1 MTLGLAGGGWRSLAP
16 AAALV
21 ALQCGL
27 LASLGLPLTHDGFW
41 HLGWVEG
48 FNHAVRAG
56 WWYPRW
62 YGEAFGGAGSPSF
75 VFYPPLLRLLSLPFG
90 LVTEVPSLQL
100 RGALAALL
108 LLNLLGAWALVRR
121 LALPAGLAALLLA
134 LAVLNPYLLINV
146 WLRGAWPEAL
156 AMVCLWPIASGLL
169 GLLRAEGGAGWRV
182 LLGVAGL
189 LLAHAPT
196 ALLFAYAAVAVG
208 SVLVAAGAWRALP
221 PLALA
226 ALGGAALAAFH
237 WLPAVLDQSAIVMAT
252 GVELVPRRWPLLDAD
267 AQPFSRGLG
276 WIWLWLAAVVGFAA
290 LRLRALPAPDR
301 RLALALLAL
310 LLFALLLMLPPSALA
325 YAHLPWLGRV
335 QFPWRWLAPAS
346 VAGIA
351 LLALAIQG
359 MERGRERG
367 GAILLAALGPLAA
380 VPLLHGL
387 QFDRE
392 AQTRLDAL
400 FACGRAGADC
410 RRFAADGERA
420 DRAAGLAFA
429 GQHVGHYGPW
439 LTPDGRVWRS
449 EVLDYLPRS
458 AARPAAEL
466 SERGRLLVA
475 PFRPGAGALRIE
487 PPDAGRVLTQQRAAQ
502 DWRLSLQLDAAAT
515 VELEV
520 LRYPGWVLEIAA
532 EAAAPQPAHLDPGS
546 AFHRVALPAGQWR
559 LRLHYAGT
567 QAERIGTAISLCAVL
582 LVGAMAALRRRRRR
596 ASRRDEAAHG

>member
-1 MTLGLAGGGWRSLAP
+1 MTLGLAGGGWRCLAP

-27 LASLGLPLTHDGFW
+27 LAWLGLPLTHDGFW

-48 FNHAVRAG
+48 FNHAVQAG

-62 YGEAFGGAGSPSF
+62 YAEAFGGAGSPSF

-90 LVTEVPSLQL
+90 LVTEVPGLLL

-121 LALPAGLAALLLA
+121 LALPAGRAALLLA
-134 LAVLNPYLLINV
+134 LAALNPYLLINV

-156 AMVCLWPIASGLL
+156 AMVCLWPIAAGLL
-169 GLLRAEGGAGWRV
+169 GLLRDESGAGWRV

-196 ALLFAYAAVAVG
+196 ALLFAYAAVVVG
-208 SVLVAAGAWRALP
+208 LVLLAAGAGRVLP

-226 ALGGAALAAFH
+226 ALGGAGLAALH
-237 WLPAVLDQSAIVMAT
+237 WLPAVFDQSAIVMAT
-252 GVELVPRRWPLLDAD
+252 GVDLVPRRWPLLDAD

-276 WIWLWLAAVVGFAA
+276 WIWLWLAAVAGFAA
-290 LRLRALPAPDR
+290 LRLRALPLPDR

-325 YAHLPWLGRV
+325 YAHLPWLGRI

-346 VAGIA
+346 VAGIG
-351 LLALAIQG
+351 LLELVAQAAG
-359 MERGRERG
+359 ARGLRAG
-367 GAILLAALGPLAA
+367 TILLAVLGPLAA

-387 QFDRE
+387 HFDRE
-392 AQTRLDAL
+392 AQARLDAL
-400 FACGRAGADC
+400 FACERAAADC
-410 RRFAADGERA
+410 RRFAADGERS
-420 DRAAGLAFA
+420 DRAGELIFA

-439 LTPDGRVWRS
+439 LTRDGRVWRS

-458 AARPAAEL
+458 AARPAADL
-466 SERGRLLVA
+466 SEQGRLLVA
-475 PFRPGAGALRIE
+475 PFRPGASGLRIE
-487 PPDAGRVLTQQRAAQ
+487 PPDAGRVLTQQRAPQ
-502 DWRLSLQLDAAAT
+502 DWRLSLQLDAPAT

-520 LRYPGWVLEIAA
+520 LRYPAWSLEVAA
-532 EAAAPQPAHLDPGS
+532 EDAALQPAVPDSAS

-567 QAERIGTAISLCAVL
+567 QAERIGTAISLCALL
-582 LVGAMAALRRRRRR
+582 LVGIIVAWRRWRGR
-596 ASRRDEAAHG
+596 ASSSGEVRNG

>member
-1 MTLGLAGGGWRSLAP
+1 MILSLAGRGWPILVP
-16 AAALV
+16 AVVLV

-27 LASLGLPLTHDGFW
+27 LAWLGLPLTHDGFW

-48 FNHAVRAG
+48 FNHAVREG

-62 YGEAFGGAGSPSF
+62 YAEAFGGAGSPSF

-90 LVTEVPSLQL
+90 WLTEAPSLQL
-100 RGALAALL
+100 RGALVLLL
-108 LLNLLGAWALVRR
+108 LLNLFGAWALVRR
-121 LALPAGLAALLLA
+121 LALPESLAALLLA
-134 LAVLNPYLLINV
+134 LAVLNPYLLVNV

-169 GLLRAEGGAGWRV
+169 GLLRAEVGAAWRV

-196 ALLFAYAAVAVG
+196 ALLFAYAGVVVG
-208 SVLVAAGAWRALP
+208 LVMPVVGAGRVLP

-226 ALGGAALAAFH
+226 MFGGAALAAFH

-252 GVELVPRRWPLLDAD
+252 GVDLVPGRWPLLDAD

-276 WIWLWLAAVVGFAA
+276 WIWLWLAAVAAFAA
-290 LRLRALPAPDR
+290 LRLRVLPLPDR

-325 YAHLPWLGRV
+325 YAHLPWLGRI

-351 LLALAIQG
+351 LLVLVAQAEGVRSLRAV
-359 MERGRERG
+359 
-367 GAILLAALGPLAA
+367 AVLLAALGPLAA

-392 AQTRLDAL
+392 AQARLDAL
-400 FACGRAGADC
+400 FDCERAAADC
-410 RRFAADGERA
+410 RQFAADGERS
-420 DRAAGLAFA
+420 DRAGELIFA

-439 LTPDGRVWRS
+439 LLPDGRVWRS

-458 AARPAAEL
+458 AARPAAEP
-466 SERGRLLVA
+466 SEQGRLLVA
-475 PFRPGAGALRIE
+475 PFRPGASGLRIE
-487 PPDAGRVLTQQRAAQ
+487 PPDAGRVLTQQRAPQ
-502 DWRLSLQLDAAAT
+502 DWRLFLLLDAPAR
-515 VELEV
+515 VELEL
-520 LRYPGWVLEIAA
+520 LRYPGWTLEIGAD
-532 EAAAPQPAHLDPGS
+532 EAGPQPAKLDS
-546 AFHRVALPAGQWR
+546 ANAFHGVALPAGKWR
-559 LRLHYAGT
+559 LRLHYGGS
-567 QAERIGTAISLCAVL
+567 QAERTGTAISLCALL
-582 LVGAMAALRRRRRR
+582 LVGVVVAWRRWRGR
-596 ASRRDEAAHG
+596 ASSRGEVARG